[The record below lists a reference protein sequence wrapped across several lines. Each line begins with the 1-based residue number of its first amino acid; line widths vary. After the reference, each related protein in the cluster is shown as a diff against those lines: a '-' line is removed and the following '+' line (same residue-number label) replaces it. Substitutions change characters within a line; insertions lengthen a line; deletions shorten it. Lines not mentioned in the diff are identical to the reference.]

1 MIQKMFFAA
10 LILFFMSSWE
20 NSSAY
25 AKVIKKMNIYVIHS
39 YLPGL
44 WSKGGNRGVENA
56 LKYANIRNGK
66 VKVHDYNYVT
76 ERPYKDKEIAAIE
89 KEIDQFQADLII
101 LFDDEATEDFIGVL
115 NKKNIPIVATGINK
129 EIKDMSWYLSDG
141 DPKRNFSAILERY
154 PFEQPLQLLKKINK
168 NINQISILTS
178 ANLSSKVIKNQMKA
192 EFKRHGGGFAGIRLK
207 DTICSKNWKDW
218 KKAIVDHQAR
228 NEALWILVPWDV
240 YDENGNEVKISE
252 ISSYYAKNSKIPDL
266 GIVSSDELMGNLASF
281 SVSSE
286 DLGFEAALLGIN
298 AIKSGKP
305 LRDYPFRKVKTTR
318 VIINK
323 ARADHLGY
331 RIPLE
336 LLEFATVEKKIPV
349 ESSR

>member
-1 MIQKMFFAA
+1 MIQKLFFTILIFFFAC
-10 LILFFMSSWE
+10 SCG
-20 NSSAY
+20 NGDAY
-25 AKVIKKMNIYVIHS
+25 AKTIKKMNVYVIHS

-56 LKYANIRNGK
+56 LKYANIHNGK
-66 VKVHDYNYVT
+66 VKIYNYNYVT
-76 ERPYKDKEIAAIE
+76 ERSHKDKEIAIIE
-89 KEIDQFQADLII
+89 KEIDQFQPDLII
-101 LFDDEATEDFIGVL
+101 LFDDEATEDFIGIL

-129 EIKDMSWYLSDG
+129 EIKDISWYLPDN

-178 ANLSSKVIKNQMKA
+178 ANLSSTVIKNQMKA
-192 EFKRHGGGFAGIRLK
+192 EFKKHGGGFAGVRLK
-207 DTICSKNWKDW
+207 DTICSRNWKDW
-218 KKAIVDHQAR
+218 KKAIADHQSR

-240 YDENGNEVKISE
+240 YDESGNEVKISE
-252 ISSYYAKNSKIPDL
+252 ISSYYAKNSKTPDL

-286 DLGFEAALLGIN
+286 DLGFEATLLGID
-298 AIKSGKP
+298 AIRSGKS
-305 LRDYPFRKVKTTR
+305 LRNYPFRKVKTTR

-331 RIPLE
+331 TIPLE